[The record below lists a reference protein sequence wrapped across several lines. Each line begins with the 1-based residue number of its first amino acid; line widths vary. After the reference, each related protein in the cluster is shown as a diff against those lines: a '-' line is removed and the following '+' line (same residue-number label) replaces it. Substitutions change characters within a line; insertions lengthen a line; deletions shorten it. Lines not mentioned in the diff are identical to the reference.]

1 LSPRAVLDTNILISY
16 FLTQGST
23 LARLVDYWERGRFI
37 YLISPAMLAEIKEI
51 VNRPRLRRL
60 MRADPQ
66 VLIEVIEHDA
76 ELVPGDLT
84 LPGVGRDPKDE
95 MVIACAVEGG
105 AGYLVSG
112 DTDLLDLGSFQGVQ
126 IVTPAD
132 FVSILAK

>member
-105 AGYLVSG
+105 ADYLVSG
-112 DTDLLDLGSFQGVQ
+112 DADLLDLGSFQGVQ

-132 FVSILAK
+132 FLSILAK